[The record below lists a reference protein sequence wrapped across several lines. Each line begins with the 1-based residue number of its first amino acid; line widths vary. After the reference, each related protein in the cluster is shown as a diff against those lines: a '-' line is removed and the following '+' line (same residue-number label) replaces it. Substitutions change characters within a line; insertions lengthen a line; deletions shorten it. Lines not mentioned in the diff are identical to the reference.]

1 MHRRVEGALRVS
13 IFKVEFTIW
22 VEGGSPHGACVRDH
36 VFTEGHSTQ
45 ILDWEETEM
54 ILEVAPWV
62 GHMCEG
68 CPECGPKP

>member
-1 MHRRVEGALRVS
+1 MS
-13 IFKVEFTIW
+13 IFKVEFTLW
-22 VEGGSPHGACVRDH
+22 VDDSGPHVCARDYLAAINNIL
-36 VFTEGHSTQ
+36 

-68 CPECGPKP
+68 CPECEGGSQFGGPEYE

>member
-1 MHRRVEGALRVS
+1 MS

-22 VEGGSPHGACVRDH
+22 LEDGSPHGACARDH

-54 ILEVAPWV
+54 YLV
-62 GHMCEG
+62 HMACEG